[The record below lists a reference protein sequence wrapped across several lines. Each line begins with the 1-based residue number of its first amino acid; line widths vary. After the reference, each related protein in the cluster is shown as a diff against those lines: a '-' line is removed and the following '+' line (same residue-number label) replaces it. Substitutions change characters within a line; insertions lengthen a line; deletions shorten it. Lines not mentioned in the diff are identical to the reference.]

1 MRLIATRM
9 PGLMLAAS
17 LGLAACGGAAAPSA
31 SGPAAS
37 AAKPAVSSA
46 APAAASATS
55 AKPAASASASAA
67 TKPAASSAG
76 GGPIKIGFI
85 EPLTG
90 PQAQPG
96 KDNNDGFSLFL
107 DSVNGTMAGRKIQP
121 VFADDQ
127 LSADTGL
134 TKAKGLVEGEK
145 VAALMG
151 FTFTP
156 VVYAVAAYVK
166 NQAHLPMLVSANA
179 TGEGLFLDPKLT
191 SEYLTRFT
199 ENSAAYSATAAD
211 WAYKNGYRKA
221 IILTYDTAAG
231 IENGDF
237 WARAFIARGG
247 SVVQEFHP
255 PANTSDYGTY
265 LAQMDKSAD
274 IVLEFAPGADGLRML
289 QQYANYGGEKKPLF
303 FDLGAVATGG
313 PNVDEL
319 KDKAV
324 GVVANKSWVESL
336 DNPENQAFLKA
347 LHAKYPSRTP
357 SNDLAMGWA
366 SGQILQ
372 AALQKVNG
380 NIEDVPNFLKAVNAT
395 DIKVPKGEVKLDDT
409 RDIVQDY
416 YVYKIV
422 KQGDKYTQQV
432 LDTYKSA
439 SQYYDIPADQ
449 MKRFPFGQLKGK
461 WVGMTKDKL
470 PTLLK

>member
-1 MRLIATRM
+1 
-9 PGLMLAAS
+9 MLATTLA
-17 LGLAACGGAAAPSA
+17 LAACGGAAAPSSAPAPA
-31 SGPAAS
+31 SSAPAAS
-37 AAKPAVSSA
+37 SGAAKPAAGAS
-46 APAAASATS
+46 APASAS
-55 AKPAASASASAA
+55 AKPAASPPASASAA
-67 TKPAASSAG
+67 AKPAASGANTS
-76 GGPIKIGFI
+76 PIKIGFI

-96 KDNNDGFSLFL
+96 KDNNDGVNLYL
-107 DSVNGTMAGRKIQP
+107 DSVNSTMAGRKIQP
-121 VFADDQ
+121 LFADDQ

-156 VVYAVAAYVK
+156 VVYAAAAYVK
-166 NQAHLPMLVSANA
+166 DQAHIPMMVSANA

-191 SEYLTRFT
+191 SQYLTRFT
-199 ENSAAYSATAAD
+199 ENSAAYSAVAAD

-221 IILTYDTAAG
+221 ILLTYDTAAG

-265 LAQMDKSAD
+265 LAQMDKNAD

-289 QQYANYGGEKKPLF
+289 QQFANYTGDKKPLF

-313 PNVDEL
+313 SNLDEL

-347 LHAKYPSRTP
+347 LRAKYPNRTA
-357 SNDLAMGWA
+357 SNDLAMGWG

-372 AALQKVNG
+372 AALEKVNG
-380 NIEDVPNFLKAVNAT
+380 NIEDVPAFLKAANAT
-395 DIKVPKGEVKLDDT
+395 DVKAPKGQIKLDDS
-409 RDIVQDY
+409 RDIVENY

-432 LDTYKSA
+432 TDTYKDV
-439 SQYYDIPADQ
+439 SQFYDIPADE
-449 MKRFPFGQLKGK
+449 MKRFPFGQAKGK

-470 PTLLK
+470 PTLLKAA